1 MAREVEVGAAQS
13 NSGLSLSC
21 STCFKPCCNT
31 SKIAKL
37 SAKRLF
43 FACERGFKN
52 RVAHFTAERKNGIL
66 YAIMQFDVSYRSKD
80 GRQETVRIEAESRQ
94 ALFPELAKRGITAI
108 RIQEATGKGKPAK
121 SRAPRSAGR
130 AKYSAPMRGLLA
142 GAIVVA
148 TAVGAWYFLSQ
159 KQGTAQPKSKPKK
172 TAKIAEVTP
181 APAPKPK
188 VEEPP
193 PKPVED
199 EIPPHLRRVKD
210 ISCTTNQFGQIV
222 ERYQTADGKT
232 HKLIRPSRPPLF
244 NHATDDILSMAL
256 AQAGGGAMPPLPLGG
271 DMDAEFLKSLEEPI
285 IIDKDAPPEIQE
297 RQRIVREARIEVK
310 ALMDQGLH
318 FRDILADHE
327 KLFNDNAEIRAEA
340 LAEARKI
347 RDEGDTEGTQQ
358 LVDTMNAAF
367 QTMGIDP
374 IEMPKSREERMAER
388 EARRAEREARRNN
401 Q

>member
-1 MAREVEVGAAQS
+1 MNWIVTYRGKSGAQEQM
-13 NSGLSLSC
+13 SL
-21 STCFKPCCNT
+21 
-31 SKIAKL
+31 
-37 SAKRLF
+37 
-43 FACERGFKN
+43 
-52 RVAHFTAERKNGIL
+52 
-66 YAIMQFDVSYRSKD
+66 
-80 GRQETVRIEAESRQ
+80 EAESRE
-94 ALFPELAKRGITAI
+94 AVFKELARRGITAI
-108 RIQEATGKGKPAK
+108 RIQQASGKRKPAHPP
-121 SRAPRSAGR
+121 SRIPHS
-130 AKYSAPMRGLLA
+130 LLK
-142 GAIVVA
+142 GAIAGLIVVVA
-148 TAVGAWYFLSQ
+148 AVGAWYFLARGTGNGE
-159 KQGTAQPKSKPKK
+159 QGTDNGPKK
-172 TAKIAEVTP
+172 PAKIAEVTP
-181 APAPKPK
+181 ALTPMPKA
-188 VEEPP
+188 EEPP
-193 PKPVED
+193 PKPVEE

-358 LVDTMNAAF
+358 FVDTMNAAF

-374 IEMPKSREERMAER
+374 IEMPKSSEERMAER
-388 EARRAEREARRNN
+388 EARRAEREARRNSK
-401 Q
+401 

>member
-1 MAREVEVGAAQS
+1 M
-13 NSGLSLSC
+13 
-21 STCFKPCCNT
+21 
-31 SKIAKL
+31 
-37 SAKRLF
+37 
-43 FACERGFKN
+43 
-52 RVAHFTAERKNGIL
+52 
-66 YAIMQFDVSYRSKD
+66 
-80 GRQETVRIEAESRQ
+80 RIEAESRQ

-121 SRAPRSAGR
+121 SRAPRNAGR
-130 AKYSAPMRGLLA
+130 TKSSSPMRGLLA
-142 GAIVVA
+142 GVIVVA
-148 TAVGAWYFLSQ
+148 AAVGAWYFLTR
-159 KQGTAQPKSKPKK
+159 GTGNGELGTDNGPKK
-172 TAKIAEVTP
+172 PAKIAEVTP

-193 PKPVED
+193 PKPVE
-199 EIPPHLRRVKD
+199 EEVPPHLRRVKD
-210 ISCTTNQFGQIV
+210 ISRTTNQFGQIV

-256 AQAGGGAMPPLPLGG
+256 AQSGSGAMPPLPLGG

-297 RQRIVREARIEVK
+297 RQRIVIEARMEVK

-340 LAEARKI
+340 IAEARKI
-347 RDEGDTEGTQQ
+347 RDEGDTEGTAQF
-358 LVDTMNAAF
+358 VETMNAVF
-367 QTMGIDP
+367 ETMGIESID
-374 IEMPKSREERMAER
+374 MPKTAEERRAER

>member
-1 MAREVEVGAAQS
+1 
-13 NSGLSLSC
+13 
-21 STCFKPCCNT
+21 
-31 SKIAKL
+31 
-37 SAKRLF
+37 
-43 FACERGFKN
+43 
-52 RVAHFTAERKNGIL
+52 
-66 YAIMQFDVSYRSKD
+66 MQFDVSYRSKD
-80 GRQETVRIEAESRQ
+80 GRQETVRIEADSRQ

-121 SRAPRSAGR
+121 SRASRTAGH
-130 AKYSAPMRGLLA
+130 AKSSAPMRGLLA
-142 GAIVVA
+142 GAIVVLA
-148 TAVGAWYFLSQ
+148 AIGAWFFLTR
-159 KQGTAQPKSKPKK
+159 GTGNGERGAENGPKK
-172 TAKIAEVTP
+172 PAKISEATP

-188 VEEPP
+188 AEEPP
-193 PKPVED
+193 PKPVE
-199 EIPPHLRRVKD
+199 EEVPPHLRRVKD

-244 NHATDDILSMAL
+244 RHATDDILSMAL
-256 AQAGGGAMPPLPLGG
+256 AQSGSGAMPPLPLGG

-327 KLFNDNAEIRAEA
+327 KLFNENAEIRAEA
-340 LAEARKI
+340 IAEARKI
-347 RDEGDTEGTQQ
+347 RDEGDTEGTAQF
-358 LVDTMNAAF
+358 VDTMNAAF
-367 QTMGIDP
+367 QTMGIAP
-374 IEMPKSREERMAER
+374 IDIPKTLEERKAER
-388 EARRAEREARRNN
+388 EALRAEREARRNN